1 MGLTLWKD
9 RKGKG
14 RGEEEEEATAEEE
27 EEEGSSEEIPR
38 LGAALGK
45 SLPG

>member
-14 RGEEEEEATAEEE
+14 RGEEEE